1 MKKFISFA
9 LAASMVI
16 SMVPATAFAAS
27 DLTTSHSNIRVT
39 SDTEFYPETVEGE
52 TKRDIP
58 YIRIEAKSDFVSP
71 TQTFELV
78 LENAEWLEDKN
89 NSDKIYMELKEH
101 IADKITL
108 KKADGSSS
116 TTPTTPTEPKGK
128 LEVAYQKA
136 AQDVKTAADAYL
148 ASLSSAAKT
157 AKKKLDE
164 AKTAY
169 DTAVSA
175 ESTAQEKYDEAQK
188 GLGNIDQL
196 IADYDAVVVETKDTK
211 TLYSKDTQAPTLSA
225 DLNTASSSDEDYIN
239 VSGVT
244 SYVSPETESLKGMYA
259 ISGEGDSA
267 VFKYWNGG
275 STDTNLSASGVD
287 TLDQALEAIEKAQVT
302 SGDGA
307 VSVAAHLNES
317 YASDLAAYKTWKS
330 SMDAHISANE
340 FRTEVNTRL
349 NNLAENIEAAGG
361 QAVSIKEE
369 DIAKPASGALVA
381 SKGQGSSNL
390 SKLEAELEEAKK
402 ATAKAKT
409 ALDEAQAAFDAA
421 NTGDRTELDK
431 ALAARKTAAQTFIN
445 GYGSEAV
452 EIIKETDLGKDKD
465 NKQGIFSDTTNGGY
479 DSKYTSLGVVEFT
492 LADATK
498 TAVKAEYD
506 NISGTD
512 LTVDIT
518 KKSDTRIIVETSNHT
533 FQNGDILEIP
543 MFIRTTGGVAKI
555 SIDSLD
561 SEFTSEGRTFARTAD
576 GDTNLSI
583 EKVQNFYDDDEI
595 KNIYIEELVAGT
607 LEPGKYVSL
616 RVNGDFLLKAD
627 KNTGVTVTKIAG
639 DGLSDTLE
647 VYKKDGNGDYV
658 SFNPGDDADE
668 IYIKVEGSKTTKAA
682 QFRIQGLHI
691 LEDGADFSEEATLT
705 VSGGGTTKQTITVG
719 NYEDYGVS
727 FKAEDK
733 ELPVFYAGTR
743 ANSKFDNETLKVT
756 IEETVANSFIGNRK
770 MEITLPDG
778 VEFVNDND
786 DVKTKLSDID
796 DIVEGFKTSNFQGGD
811 AEVKKAFEVKEDGS
825 KIIINGKDLP
835 EATGGANNNNKDRRR
850 KIEFSVHVSAA
861 ADFTG
866 DVVMTLGGAGVG
878 DKELTATVATV
889 KAPIEIKTSVN
900 ELMIDYRNTDIA
912 DITLVEPE
920 AGLWAKDDVIY
931 LEGERMSFENG
942 AKAEVVSGDMKL
954 DKLDGSYV
962 DTSSDTGYK
971 DDEDVLSVKVSSR
984 SSKTPAEIKISGLSL
999 YMNRSLAAGDYKLK
1013 VFGDD
1018 KNEFFMNNYHE
1029 DGDDYANS
1037 FETRKVTVMNDFVKV
1052 VTAGRD
1058 QDDSTFTTSIVVPVG
1073 STTIQSGTR
1082 TINLAEMQ
1090 GGACPAAYINNDG
1103 YTMLPV
1109 RAVIE
1114 ALNGVAVVRW
1124 DDSTKTCTVSFGQ
1137 RVFSMTVGSKVLNMN
1152 GVSTALNAA
1161 PEIRDSRVFL
1171 PLRDLGYALG
1181 LSEGQI
1187 SWDAATQ
1194 TARLN

>member
-116 TTPTTPTEPKGK
+116 TTPSTPSKAVGE
-128 LEVAYQKA
+128 LQSDYAKA
-136 AQDVKTAADAYL
+136 AKAVKDAADAYGN
-148 ASLSSAAKT
+148 SLSSSASS

-169 DTAVSA
+169 DSAVSS
-175 ESTAQEKYDEAQK
+175 EKTAQDEYDTLSKELENLDSYISAY
-188 GLGNIDQL
+188 NAI
-196 IADYDAVVVETKDTK
+196 IADIT
-211 TLYSKDTQAPTLSA
+211 SKATG
-225 DLNTASSSDEDYIN
+225 NTYAQSSDVPAVPTGLN
-239 VSGVT
+239 STSSGSITVA
-244 SYVSPETESLKGMYA
+244 VDPAEESMSGLYT
-259 ISGEGDSA
+259 ISSDSN
-267 VFKYWNGG
+267 FKYWVDDKGSAISAGSADSVSAAISAIEAVTGATYKTNPVYIKDKAAYDTWVKEFEAIDDVKAYRVGKHEALNDAAKDVIKAGG
-275 STDTNLSASGVD
+275 LAITVPTDTA
-287 TLDQALEAIEKAQVT
+287 TM
-302 SGDGA
+302 
-307 VSVAAHLNES
+307 ES
-317 YASDLAAYKTWKS
+317 NYAS
-330 SMDAHISANE
+330 
-340 FRTEVNTRL
+340 
-349 NNLAENIEAAGG
+349 NLAN
-361 QAVSIKEE
+361 
-369 DIAKPASGALVA
+369 A
-381 SKGQGSSNL
+381 SKGDAE
-390 SKLEAELEEAKK
+390 KDLEAKEAALDKLKEDTTKKK
-402 ATAKAKT
+402 A
-409 ALDEAQAAFDAA
+409 ALDEAQKAFDAV
-421 NTGDRTELDK
+421 NTGDRTALDK
-431 ALAARKTAAQTFIN
+431 AIADRKTAAEALIKVGGQDQGVNFIANTDGTTFKSDPS
-445 GYGSEAV
+445 GYFV
-452 EIIKETDLGKDKD
+452 
-465 NKQGIFSDTTNGGY
+465 
-479 DSKYTSLGVVEFT
+479 LGVKAFDITGEIDKEPGYIEKSDEDKKEEEK
-492 LADATK
+492 A
-498 TAVKAEYD
+498 AVAAEYD

-668 IYIKVEGSKTTKAA
+668 IYIKIEGSKTTKAA

>member
-116 TTPTTPTEPKGK
+116 TTPTTPTESKGK

-157 AKKKLDE
+157 AKAKLDA

-169 DTAVSA
+169 DDAVSA
-175 ESTAQEKYDEAQK
+175 ESAAQK
-188 GLGNIDQL
+188 AYDDANAGLSNIDQL
-196 IADYDAVVVETKDTK
+196 IADYDAAVAETKDTK
-211 TLYSKDTQAPTLSA
+211 TLYTK
-225 DLNTASSSDEDYIN
+225 NTAISEPTSGVLTTGENDEDGN
-239 VSGVT
+239 T
-244 SYVSPETESLKGMYA
+244 TYVDPESESMDGLYA
-259 ISGEGDSA
+259 IDDSTTT
-267 VFKYWNGG
+267 FKYWSYTPIATG
-275 STDTNLSASGVD
+275 SSETNVPATGVD
-287 TLDQALEAIEKAQVT
+287 TVAKAKEQIEKYKKD
-302 SGDGA
+302 SGTGA
-307 VSVAAHLNES
+307 
-317 YASDLAAYKTWKS
+317 LAAEDKGANLNNDWDEAKAEWNEWKAS
-330 SMDAHISANE
+330 YDKKAEADAV
-340 FRTEVNTRL
+340 RKEVNERI
-349 NNLAENIEAAGG
+349 NALADDIIAAGG
-361 QAVSIKEE
+361 RATKVTDVKAV
-369 DIAKPASGALVA
+369 ATGTLVA
-381 SKGQGSSNL
+381 SKGAGNTNL
-390 SKLEAELEEAKK
+390 ADLKAALDKAKEDTAKK
-402 ATAKAKT
+402 KT

-498 TAVKAEYD
+498 TAVKAEYE

-512 LTVDIT
+512 LTIDIT

-668 IYIKVEGSKTTKAA
+668 IYIKIEGSKTTKAA

-786 DVKTKLSDID
+786 NVKTKLSDID

-835 EATGGANNNNKDRRR
+835 DATGGTNNNNKDRRR

>member
-101 IADKITL
+101 TAAKIPS

-116 TTPTTPTEPKGK
+116 TTPSTPSKAVGE
-128 LEVAYQKA
+128 LQSDYAKA
-136 AQDVKTAADAYL
+136 AQVVKDAAEAYKN
-148 ASLSSAAKT
+148 SLSSAANS
-157 AKKKLDE
+157 AKIALDKAQE
-164 AKTAY
+164 EY
-169 DTAVSA
+169 NNAVSA
-175 ESTAQEKYDEAQK
+175 ESDAQKAYDDAQK

-196 IADYDAVVVETKDTK
+196 IADYDAVVAETKDTK

-225 DLNTASSSDEDYIN
+225 DLNTASSGDEDYIN
-239 VSGVT
+239 VSGIT

-275 STDTNLSASGVD
+275 STDTNLSASGVG

-302 SGDGA
+302 SGEGA
-307 VSVAAHLNES
+307 VSVAAHLNDS

-349 NNLAENIEAAGG
+349 NDLAKDIEAAGG
-361 QAVSIKEE
+361 QAVSIKKE

-409 ALDEAQAAFDAA
+409 ALDEAQAKFDAV
-421 NTGDRTELDK
+421 NTGDRTALDK
-431 ALAARKTAAQTFIN
+431 AIADRKTAAEALIKVGGQDQGVDFIAKTDKTIFGEN
-445 GYGSEAV
+445 NTYSSLGIYAFGITG
-452 EIIKETDLGKDKD
+452 EIKD
-465 NKQGIFSDTTNGGY
+465 NPGSNAP
-479 DSKYTSLGVVEFT
+479 E
-492 LADATK
+492 TK
-498 TAVKAEYD
+498 ALAEYD
-506 NISGTD
+506 NISGTE

-786 DVKTKLSDID
+786 NVKTKLSDID

>member
-116 TTPTTPTEPKGK
+116 TTPSTPSKAVGE
-128 LEVAYQKA
+128 LQSDYAKA
-136 AQDVKTAADAYL
+136 AKAVKDAADAYSN
-148 ASLSSAAKT
+148 SLSSSASS

-169 DTAVSA
+169 DSAVSS
-175 ESTAQEKYDEAQK
+175 EKTAQDEYDTLSKELENLDSYISAY
-188 GLGNIDQL
+188 NAI
-196 IADYDAVVVETKDTK
+196 IADIT
-211 TLYSKDTQAPTLSA
+211 SKATG
-225 DLNTASSSDEDYIN
+225 NTYAQSSDVPAVPTGLN
-239 VSGVT
+239 STSSGSITVA
-244 SYVSPETESLKGMYA
+244 VDPAEESMSGLYT
-259 ISGEGDSA
+259 ISSDSN
-267 VFKYWNGG
+267 FKYWVDGKGSAISAGSADSVSAAISAIEAVTGATYKTNPVYIKDKAAYDTWVKEFEAIDDVKAYRVGKHEALNDAAKDVIKAGG
-275 STDTNLSASGVD
+275 LAITVPTDTA
-287 TLDQALEAIEKAQVT
+287 TM
-302 SGDGA
+302 
-307 VSVAAHLNES
+307 ES
-317 YASDLAAYKTWKS
+317 NYAS
-330 SMDAHISANE
+330 
-340 FRTEVNTRL
+340 
-349 NNLAENIEAAGG
+349 NLAN
-361 QAVSIKEE
+361 
-369 DIAKPASGALVA
+369 A
-381 SKGQGSSNL
+381 SKGDAE
-390 SKLEAELEEAKK
+390 KDLEAKEAALDKLKEDTTKKK
-402 ATAKAKT
+402 A
-409 ALDEAQAAFDAA
+409 ALDEAQKAFDAV
-421 NTGDRTELDK
+421 NTGDRTALDK
-431 ALAARKTAAQTFIN
+431 AIADRKTAAEALIKVGGQDQGVNFIANTDGTTFKSDPS
-445 GYGSEAV
+445 GYFV
-452 EIIKETDLGKDKD
+452 
-465 NKQGIFSDTTNGGY
+465 
-479 DSKYTSLGVVEFT
+479 LGVKAFDITGEIDKEPGYIEKSDENKKDEEK
-492 LADATK
+492 A
-498 TAVKAEYD
+498 AVAAEYD

>member
-116 TTPTTPTEPKGK
+116 TTPSTPTESMGK

-136 AQDVKTAADAYL
+136 ASDVKAAADAYL
-148 ASLSSAAKT
+148 KALGSSVKTEQDAFNSASDVLYGAESITGSLKYAEKFKNDLAEKQSAFDNIEKLKKAFEKALNDTNNKAYKDNQTIIDAGEPEEVADPSKDEEKYKTTGGNFVYWVDANDTAISTSYTPEGSSTAITASTIEQKKDLIASVSDAKLSDSYMEALDSYSDYVT
-157 AKKKLDE
+157 AKDNFDKATE
-164 AKTAY
+164 ANK
-169 DTAVSA
+169 
-175 ESTAQEKYDEAQK
+175 
-188 GLGNIDQL
+188 
-196 IADYDAVVVETKDTK
+196 
-211 TLYSKDTQAPTLSA
+211 
-225 DLNTASSSDEDYIN
+225 DLNNA
-239 VSGVT
+239 
-244 SYVSPETESLKGMYA
+244 LQKA
-259 ISGEGDSA
+259 
-267 VFKYWNGG
+267 KK
-275 STDTNLSASGVD
+275 
-287 TLDQALEAIEKAQVT
+287 ALE
-302 SGDGA
+302 
-307 VSVAAHLNES
+307 
-317 YASDLAAYKTWKS
+317 
-330 SMDAHISANE
+330 
-340 FRTEVNTRL
+340 
-349 NNLAENIEAAGG
+349 EA
-361 QAVSIKEE
+361 
-369 DIAKPASGALVA
+369 GALVTDKGA
-381 SKGQGSSNL
+381 VDTSKVKDNL
-390 SKLEAELEEAKK
+390 DNAQKAYDAAQKETDKAQKTYDDAEAALNK
-402 ATAKAKT
+402 
-409 ALDEAQAAFDAA
+409 ALDATDA
-421 NTGDRTELDK
+421 DRAELDK
-431 ALAARKTAAQTFIN
+431 ALDARKAAAVALIN
-445 GYGSEAV
+445 GYGSQGVEAIDGIDLKKTMFGNSGENDIDSTYKNV
-452 EIIKETDLGKDKD
+452 GIKR
-465 NKQGIFSDTTNGGY
+465 
-479 DSKYTSLGVVEFT
+479 FT
-492 LADATK
+492 LSDATA
-498 TAVKAEYD
+498 TAVKAEYE

-786 DVKTKLSDID
+786 NVKTKLSDID

-835 EATGGANNNNKDRRR
+835 DATGGTNNNNKDRRR

>member
-116 TTPTTPTEPKGK
+116 TTPSTPSKAVGE
-128 LEVAYQKA
+128 LQSDYAKA
-136 AQDVKTAADAYL
+136 AQAVKDAAKAYKD
-148 ASLSSAAKT
+148 SLSSAAST
-157 AKKKLDE
+157 AKEALDKAQKE
-164 AKTAY
+164 Y
-169 DTAVSA
+169 NSAVSA
-175 ESTAQEKYDEAQK
+175 ESTAQEAYDDAK
-188 GLGNIDQL
+188 AGLGNIDQL
-196 IADYDAVVVETKDTK
+196 IADYDAVVAETKDTK
-211 TLYSKDTQAPTLSA
+211 TLYSKDTQAPTLSVN
-225 DLNTASSSDEDYIN
+225 LNTATSSDEDYI
-239 VSGVT
+239 SGVT

-259 ISGEGDSA
+259 ISGEGDAA

-275 STDTNLSASGVD
+275 SSDTNLSASGVG
-287 TLDQALEAIEKAQVT
+287 TLDQALEAIKKAQVT

-307 VSVAAHLNES
+307 VSVAAHLNDS

-340 FRTEVNTRL
+340 FRKEVNTRL
-349 NNLAENIEAAGG
+349 NDLAKDIEAAGG
-361 QAVSIKEE
+361 QAVSIKDD
-369 DIAKPASGALVA
+369 DITKPASGALVA

-402 ATAKAKT
+402 VTAKKKA
-409 ALDEAQAAFDAA
+409 ALDEAQAKFDAV
-421 NTGDRTELDK
+421 NTGDRTALDK
-431 ALAARKTAAQTFIN
+431 AIADRKTAAEALIKVGGQDQGVDFI
-445 GYGSEAV
+445 A
-452 EIIKETDLGKDKD
+452 KTDKD
-465 NKQGIFSDTTNGGY
+465 LFTSPGDY
-479 DSKYTSLGVVEFT
+479 YSLGVKAFSITGEIDAEPGSNAPKTET
-492 LADATK
+492 L
-498 TAVKAEYD
+498 AEYD

-786 DVKTKLSDID
+786 NVKTKLSDID

>member
-58 YIRIEAKSDFVSP
+58 YIRIEAKSDFVSSN
-71 TQTFELV
+71 QTFELV
-78 LENAEWLEDKN
+78 LENAEWLEDKD
-89 NSDKIYMELKEH
+89 NSDRLYMEMEEH
-101 IADKITL
+101 IAKEITL

-116 TTPTTPTEPKGK
+116 TTTPTTPTKPMGE

-136 AQDVKTAADAYL
+136 AQDVKTAADAYIKALGTNVKAEQDAFNSASDKLYGDDTIVGSLKYAEKYKNEL
-148 ASLSSAAKT
+148 AEKQSASDNIEKLKADYEKALSDADNKAYKDNQAIINAGAPSAVVDPSKDEEKYKVSSGEFVYWVKSDNSTISDTYTPEGATTPITATTIEQKKDLLAGVSGAK
-157 AKKKLDE
+157 LNN
-164 AKTAY
+164 AY
-169 DTAVSA
+169 DTAFDEYSDYLKEKQAFDAATKANADINKALERTKKALEDAGARVTDKGSVDTSLVKDNLDKA
-175 ESTAQEKYDEAQK
+175 QAAYDAAQEETDKVQKEYD
-188 GLGNIDQL
+188 D
-196 IADYDAVVVETKDTK
+196 
-211 TLYSKDTQAPTLSA
+211 
-225 DLNTASSSDEDYIN
+225 
-239 VSGVT
+239 
-244 SYVSPETESLKGMYA
+244 
-259 ISGEGDSA
+259 
-267 VFKYWNGG
+267 
-275 STDTNLSASGVD
+275 
-287 TLDQALEAIEKAQVT
+287 
-302 SGDGA
+302 
-307 VSVAAHLNES
+307 
-317 YASDLAAYKTWKS
+317 
-330 SMDAHISANE
+330 
-340 FRTEVNTRL
+340 
-349 NNLAENIEAAGG
+349 
-361 QAVSIKEE
+361 
-369 DIAKPASGALVA
+369 
-381 SKGQGSSNL
+381 
-390 SKLEAELEEAKK
+390 
-402 ATAKAKT
+402 AKT
-409 ALDEAQAAFDAA
+409 ALDKALEDAKA
-421 NTGDRTELDK
+421 DRTELDK
-431 ALAARKTAAQTFIN
+431 ALAARKTAAQEFIK
-445 GYGSEAV
+445 GYGSDAV
-452 EIIKETDLGKDKD
+452 EAIKGIDLGKKSGDEGLFGSVD
-465 NKQGIFSDTTNGGY
+465 NSYKTEYKNLGIGG
-479 DSKYTSLGVVEFT
+479 FT
-492 LADATK
+492 LADGA
-498 TAVKAEYD
+498 AVAAAFD
-506 NISGTD
+506 NISNSD

-518 KKSDTRIIVETSNHT
+518 KKSDTRIIVETSNYT
-533 FQNGDILEIP
+533 FKDGDILEIP
-543 MFIRTTGGVAKI
+543 MFIRTTGGVAKV

-627 KNTGVTVTKIAG
+627 KNTGVTVSKIAG

-647 VYKKDGNGDYV
+647 VYKKNGNGDYV

-668 IYIKVEGSKTTKAA
+668 IYIRVEGSKSVKAV
-682 QFRIQGLHI
+682 QYRIQGLHI

-705 VSGGGTTKQTITVG
+705 ISGGGATKQTITVG

-743 ANSKFDNETLKVT
+743 ANSKFDNQTLKVT

-796 DIVEGFKTSNFQGGD
+796 EVVEDFKTSNFQGGD
-811 AEVKKAFEVKEDGS
+811 AAVKRAFEIKDDGS
-825 KIIINGKDLP
+825 KITINGKDLP
-835 EATGGANNNNKDRRR
+835 EATGGTNNSNKDRRR

-954 DKLDGSYV
+954 DKLDGDYV
-962 DTSSDTGYK
+962 ETQTETDYK

-1013 VFGDD
+1013 VFGDT

-1181 LSEGQI
+1181 LSESQI

>member
-78 LENAEWLEDKN
+78 LENAEWLEDKD
-89 NSDKIYMELKEH
+89 NSDRIYMELAEH
-101 IADKITL
+101 IADKIKL
-108 KKADGSSS
+108 KKADGSSDTTKPS
-116 TTPTTPTEPKGK
+116 TPTQDFGK
-128 LEVAYQKA
+128 LEIAYQKA
-136 AQDVKTAADAYL
+136 ASDVKAAADAYIKAL
-148 ASLSSAAKT
+148 GSAIETEQDDFNSASEKLYGDETVTGSLKYAEKYKNELAAKQSASDNMDSLKAAFESALKDADNKAYKENQAIIDKGEPTEVVDPSKDEEKYKVEGGNFVYWVGSDGSTLTDTYTPSGATTSITATTIEQKKDLIAQEGAKLNDTVYDAAFDKYSAYET
-157 AKKKLDE
+157 AKANFEAAKKANKSINDKIEKAKAALIEAGARVTENNSVDTSQVKDNLEKAKKDYEDAQEETDKVQKEYDE
-164 AKTAY
+164 AKA
-169 DTAVSA
+169 
-175 ESTAQEKYDEAQK
+175 
-188 GLGNIDQL
+188 
-196 IADYDAVVVETKDTK
+196 
-211 TLYSKDTQAPTLSA
+211 
-225 DLNTASSSDEDYIN
+225 
-239 VSGVT
+239 
-244 SYVSPETESLKGMYA
+244 
-259 ISGEGDSA
+259 
-267 VFKYWNGG
+267 
-275 STDTNLSASGVD
+275 
-287 TLDQALEAIEKAQVT
+287 
-302 SGDGA
+302 
-307 VSVAAHLNES
+307 
-317 YASDLAAYKTWKS
+317 
-330 SMDAHISANE
+330 
-340 FRTEVNTRL
+340 
-349 NNLAENIEAAGG
+349 
-361 QAVSIKEE
+361 
-369 DIAKPASGALVA
+369 
-381 SKGQGSSNL
+381 
-390 SKLEAELEEAKK
+390 
-402 ATAKAKT
+402 
-409 ALDEAQAAFDAA
+409 ALDEALKNA
-421 NTGDRTELDK
+421 NADRTELDK
-431 ALAARKTAAQTFIN
+431 ALAARKTAAQTLISQ
-445 GYGSEAV
+445 YGTQGVKAIE
-452 EIIKETDLGKDKD
+452 EIDLAE
-465 NKQGIFSDTTNGGY
+465 NKKGGLFGNTTNGGY
-479 DSKYTSLGVVEFT
+479 DQKYKNLGITGFT
-492 LADATK
+492 LADGTTVA
-498 TAVKAEYD
+498 AEYENVD
-506 NISGTD
+506 GSE

-518 KKSDTRIIVETSNHT
+518 KKSDTRIIVETSNYP
-533 FQNGDILEIP
+533 FRNGDILEIP

-595 KNIYIEELVAGT
+595 KNIYLEELVAGT

-627 KNTGVTVTKIAG
+627 KNSGVTVSKIAG

-647 VYKKDGNGDYV
+647 VYKKNGNGDYV
-658 SFNPGDDADE
+658 KFNPGDDADE
-668 IYIKVEGSKTTKAA
+668 IYIKIEGSKSVKAV
-682 QFRIQGLHI
+682 QYRIQGLHI

>member
-116 TTPTTPTEPKGK
+116 TTPTTPTESKGK

-157 AKKKLDE
+157 AKAKLDA

-169 DTAVSA
+169 DDAVSA
-175 ESTAQEKYDEAQK
+175 ESAAQK
-188 GLGNIDQL
+188 AYDDANAGLSNIDQL
-196 IADYDAVVVETKDTK
+196 IADYDAAVAETKDTK
-211 TLYSKDTQAPTLSA
+211 TLYTK
-225 DLNTASSSDEDYIN
+225 NTAISEPTSGVLTMGENDEDGN
-239 VSGVT
+239 T
-244 SYVSPETESLKGMYA
+244 TYVDPESESMDGLYA
-259 ISGEGDSA
+259 IDDSTTT
-267 VFKYWNGG
+267 FKYWSYTPIATG
-275 STDTNLSASGVD
+275 SSETNVPATGVD
-287 TLDQALEAIEKAQVT
+287 TVAKAKEQIEKYKKD
-302 SGDGA
+302 SGTGA
-307 VSVAAHLNES
+307 
-317 YASDLAAYKTWKS
+317 LAAEDKGANLNNDWDEAKAEWNEWKAS
-330 SMDAHISANE
+330 YDKKAEADAV
-340 FRTEVNTRL
+340 RKEVNERI
-349 NNLAENIEAAGG
+349 NALADDIIAAGG
-361 QAVSIKEE
+361 RATKVTDVKAV
-369 DIAKPASGALVA
+369 ATGTLVA
-381 SKGQGSSNL
+381 SKGAGNTNL
-390 SKLEAELEEAKK
+390 ADLKAALDKAKEDTAKK
-402 ATAKAKT
+402 KT

-452 EIIKETDLGKDKD
+452 EAIKAIDFDKD
-465 NKQGIFSDTTNGGY
+465 MFGNGSTGDGADY
-479 DSKYTSLGVVEFT
+479 KADYKNLGVVGFT
-492 LADATK
+492 IADATK
-498 TAVKAEYD
+498 TAVKAEYE

-512 LTVDIT
+512 LTIDIT

-668 IYIKVEGSKTTKAA
+668 IYIKIEGSKTTKAA

-786 DVKTKLSDID
+786 NVKTKLSDID

-811 AEVKKAFEVKEDGS
+811 
-825 KIIINGKDLP
+825 
-835 EATGGANNNNKDRRR
+835 
-850 KIEFSVHVSAA
+850 
-861 ADFTG
+861 
-866 DVVMTLGGAGVG
+866 VMTLGGAGVG

>member
-116 TTPTTPTEPKGK
+116 TTPSTPSKAVGELQSDYAK
-128 LEVAYQKA
+128 VAQVVKDA
-136 AQDVKTAADAYL
+136 AEAYSN
-148 ASLSSAAKT
+148 SLSSSASS

-169 DTAVSA
+169 DSAVSS
-175 ESTAQEKYDEAQK
+175 EKTAQDEYDTLSKELENLDSYISAY
-188 GLGNIDQL
+188 NAI
-196 IADYDAVVVETKDTK
+196 IADIT
-211 TLYSKDTQAPTLSA
+211 SKATG
-225 DLNTASSSDEDYIN
+225 NTYAQSSDVPAVPTGLN
-239 VSGVT
+239 STSSGSITVA
-244 SYVSPETESLKGMYA
+244 VDPAEESMSGLYT
-259 ISGEGDSA
+259 ISSDSN
-267 VFKYWNGG
+267 FKYWVDNKGSAISAGSADSVSAAISAIEAVTGATYKTNPVYIKDKAAYDTWVKEFEAIDDVKAYRVGKHEALNDAAKDVIKAGG
-275 STDTNLSASGVD
+275 LAITVPTDTA
-287 TLDQALEAIEKAQVT
+287 TM
-302 SGDGA
+302 
-307 VSVAAHLNES
+307 ES
-317 YASDLAAYKTWKS
+317 NYAS
-330 SMDAHISANE
+330 
-340 FRTEVNTRL
+340 
-349 NNLAENIEAAGG
+349 NLAN
-361 QAVSIKEE
+361 
-369 DIAKPASGALVA
+369 A
-381 SKGQGSSNL
+381 SKGDAE
-390 SKLEAELEEAKK
+390 KDLEAKEAALDKLKEDTTKKK
-402 ATAKAKT
+402 A
-409 ALDEAQAAFDAA
+409 ALDEAQKAFDAV
-421 NTGDRTELDK
+421 NTGDRTALDK
-431 ALAARKTAAQTFIN
+431 AIADRKTAAEALIKVGGQDQGVNFIANTDGTTFKSDPS
-445 GYGSEAV
+445 GYFV
-452 EIIKETDLGKDKD
+452 
-465 NKQGIFSDTTNGGY
+465 
-479 DSKYTSLGVVEFT
+479 LGVKAFDITGEIDKEPGYIEKNDENKKEEEK
-492 LADATK
+492 A
-498 TAVKAEYD
+498 AVAAEYD

-647 VYKKDGNGDYV
+647 VYKKDGNSDYV

-796 DIVEGFKTSNFQGGD
+796 DIVEGFKTSNFRGGD

>member
-116 TTPTTPTEPKGK
+116 TTPSTPSKAVGE
-128 LEVAYQKA
+128 LQSDYAKA
-136 AQDVKTAADAYL
+136 AQVVKDAAEAYSN
-148 ASLSSAAKT
+148 SLSSSASS

-169 DTAVSA
+169 DSAVSS
-175 ESTAQEKYDEAQK
+175 EKTAQDEYDTLSKELENLDSYISAY
-188 GLGNIDQL
+188 NAI
-196 IADYDAVVVETKDTK
+196 IADIT
-211 TLYSKDTQAPTLSA
+211 SKATG
-225 DLNTASSSDEDYIN
+225 NTYAQSSDVPAVPTGLN
-239 VSGVT
+239 STSSGSITVA
-244 SYVSPETESLKGMYA
+244 VDPAEESMSGLYT
-259 ISGEGDSA
+259 ISSDSN
-267 VFKYWNGG
+267 FKYWVDNKGSAISAGSADSVSAAISAIEAVTGATYKTNPVYIKDKAAYDTWVKEFEAIDDVKAYRVGKHEALNDAAKDVIKAGG
-275 STDTNLSASGVD
+275 LAITVPTDTA
-287 TLDQALEAIEKAQVT
+287 TM
-302 SGDGA
+302 
-307 VSVAAHLNES
+307 ES
-317 YASDLAAYKTWKS
+317 NYAS
-330 SMDAHISANE
+330 
-340 FRTEVNTRL
+340 
-349 NNLAENIEAAGG
+349 NLAN
-361 QAVSIKEE
+361 
-369 DIAKPASGALVA
+369 A
-381 SKGQGSSNL
+381 SKGDAE
-390 SKLEAELEEAKK
+390 KDLEAKEAALDKLKEDTTKKK
-402 ATAKAKT
+402 A
-409 ALDEAQAAFDAA
+409 ALDEAQKAFDAV
-421 NTGDRTELDK
+421 NTGDRTALDK
-431 ALAARKTAAQTFIN
+431 AIADRKTAAEALIKVGGQDQGVNFIANTDGTTFKSDPS
-445 GYGSEAV
+445 GYFV
-452 EIIKETDLGKDKD
+452 
-465 NKQGIFSDTTNGGY
+465 
-479 DSKYTSLGVVEFT
+479 LGVKAFDITGEIDKEPGYIEKNDENKKEEEK
-492 LADATK
+492 A
-498 TAVKAEYD
+498 AVAAEYD

-647 VYKKDGNGDYV
+647 VYKKDGNSDYV

-796 DIVEGFKTSNFQGGD
+796 DIVEGFKTSNFRGGD

>member
-116 TTPTTPTEPKGK
+116 TTPTTPTESKGK

-157 AKKKLDE
+157 AKAKLDA

-169 DTAVSA
+169 DDAVSA
-175 ESTAQEKYDEAQK
+175 ESAAQK
-188 GLGNIDQL
+188 AYDDANAGLSNIDQL
-196 IADYDAVVVETKDTK
+196 IADYDAAVAETKDTK
-211 TLYSKDTQAPTLSA
+211 TLYTKNTSISTPENADLVTGETDEAGNTTYVDPESESMDGLYAINDSTTTFKYWSYTPSAAGSSETNVPAIGVDTVAKAKEQIEKYKKDSGTGALAAKDKGA
-225 DLNTASSSDEDYIN
+225 DLNTTWDEA
-239 VSGVT
+239 
-244 SYVSPETESLKGMYA
+244 KA
-259 ISGEGDSA
+259 A
-267 VFKYWNGG
+267 WN
-275 STDTNLSASGVD
+275 
-287 TLDQALEAIEKAQVT
+287 
-302 SGDGA
+302 
-307 VSVAAHLNES
+307 
-317 YASDLAAYKTWKS
+317 TWKAS
-330 SMDAHISANE
+330 YDKKVEADAV
-340 FRTEVNTRL
+340 RKEVNERI
-349 NNLAENIEAAGG
+349 NALAQDIKDAGGRATEIEANK
-361 QAVSIKEE
+361 IN
-369 DIAKPASGALVA
+369 DIADGPLVA
-381 SKGQGSSNL
+381 SKGAGNTNL
-390 SKLEAELEEAKK
+390 ADLKAALDKAKEDIAKK
-402 ATAKAKT
+402 KT

-452 EIIKETDLGKDKD
+452 EAIKAIDFDKD
-465 NKQGIFSDTTNGGY
+465 MFGNGSTGDGADY
-479 DSKYTSLGVVEFT
+479 KADYKNLGVVGFT
-492 LADATK
+492 IADATK
-498 TAVKAEYD
+498 TAVKAEYE

-512 LTVDIT
+512 LTIDIT